1 MLLTITTTHRP
12 ATDLGYLLHKHPDR
26 VQHFSQSFGAAHVFY
41 PEAEPDRC
49 TAALMLEVDPREL
62 LRSRTSVASPDF
74 ALAQYVNDRPYAA
87 SSLFAVALGDVFSS
101 ALKARCAARPD
112 LAATP
117 IPLTLSLPAVPCRG
131 GAERAR
137 ALFEPLGWQVAAV
150 PVPLD
155 PGLPGW
161 GDSRYVSL
169 TLTGEMRLA
178 DALSHLY
185 VLLPVLDGTKHYWV
199 TADEVDKLLRA
210 GAGWLSGHP
219 ERAWITRRY
228 LSRKQHLF
236 RQAIAR
242 LAEVDDLTG
251 PDEAADPAQEEAPGT
266 DTAEVDA
273 PAGAAPRSGRPETE
287 SGEPPEPSLADQ
299 RAGAVLSVLK
309 AEGAQRVLDLG
320 CGTGKLVG
328 RLLNDPAFT
337 TVTGVD
343 VSADNISYA
352 QRRLRVER
360 MPERQRER
368 LDLIVGSALYRDR
381 RFSGHDAIVL
391 MEVIEHIDAARLPAL
406 EQVVFGGAAPR
417 AVVVTTPNAE
427 HNVRYPGLAEGGFRH
442 ADHRFE
448 WTRAEF
454 RAWAD
459 NVARTHGY
467 RVRYL
472 PVGWDDPEV
481 GAPTQMGVFTR

>member
-1 MLLTITTTHRP
+1 M
-12 ATDLGYLLHKHPDR
+12 
-26 VQHFSQSFGAAHVFY
+26 
-41 PEAEPDRC
+41 
-49 TAALMLEVDPREL
+49 
-62 LRSRTSVASPDF
+62 
-74 ALAQYVNDRPYAA
+74 
-87 SSLFAVALGDVFSS
+87 
-101 ALKARCAARPD
+101 
-112 LAATP
+112 
-117 IPLTLSLPAVPCRG
+117 
-131 GAERAR
+131 
-137 ALFEPLGWQVAAV
+137 
-150 PVPLD
+150 PLD

-161 GDSRYVSL
+161 GDSRYVRL

-210 GAGWLSGHP
+210 GEGWLSGHP

-228 LSRKQHLF
+228 LSRKQRLF

-242 LAEVDDLTG
+242 LAEVDDLTE
-251 PDEAADPAQEEAPGT
+251 PDEADHPTQESDPAQEEAPDT
-266 DTAEVDA
+266 DA
-273 PAGAAPRSGRPETE
+273 AAPQTAAASSGRRDPDDD
-287 SGEPPEPSLADQ
+287 GPREPSLADQ

-309 AEGAQRVLDLG
+309 SEGAQRVLDLG

-328 RLLNDPAFT
+328 RLLDDPAFT
-337 TVTGVD
+337 LVTGVD
-343 VSADNISYA
+343 VSADSIGYA
-352 QRRLRVER
+352 HRRLRVER
-360 MPERQRER
+360 MPESRRRR
-368 LDLIVGSALYRDR
+368 LELLVGSALYRDR

-391 MEVIEHIDAARLPAL
+391 MEVIEHIDPARLPAL

-417 AVVVTTPNAE
+417 AIVVTTPNAE
-427 HNVRYPGLAEGGFRH
+427 YNAHYEGLADGGFRH

-472 PVGWDDPEV
+472 PVGQDDPQV